1 MRVRALANRSLE
13 PGTLLSGVAA
23 IVAAGMAS
31 YWSLFARSMARTQ
44 AGPNRAGVSRP
55 VDDSPAARGRTW
67 RQAMNLARNE
77 ITENG
82 IAGYA

>member
-1 MRVRALANRSLE
+1 
-13 PGTLLSGVAA
+13 
-23 IVAAGMAS
+23 
-31 YWSLFARSMARTQ
+31 MARTQ